1 MKKLFIFLLAAVMLL
16 SVSAY
21 ASGGSRGPDAHT
33 SASEKADEL
42 VDAYTSASLT
52 KTLLE
57 GDELDSAAA
66 LLASHC
72 SDLAT
77 LAETQKPGYTP
88 PENSTVAQIMTVNP
102 DGCVGLSSMSEWK
115 YIPQNKGNDQVILEL
130 TYGQNCL
137 NINQPG
143 DRGTLLVMIDGTS
156 YLVHLNTL
164 ESDEQVYTDEA
175 YEAGEFDSHYSGA
188 PNRLSSFTITCEVL
202 SIETSTML
210 IFG

>member
-1 MKKLFIFLLAAVMLL
+1 MKKLFVFLLAAMMLL

-21 ASGGSRGPDAHT
+21 ASGESHHPDAHT
-33 SASEKADEL
+33 SASPASGAP

-52 KTLLE
+52 KTKLAS
-57 GDELDSAAA
+57 GELDDAAA

-77 LAETQKPGYTP
+77 LAETQKPGYKA

-115 YIPQNKGNDQVILEL
+115 YIPQDDGKDQVILEL

-143 DRGTLLVMIDGTS
+143 DRGTLLVIIDGTS

-188 PNRLSSFTITCEVL
+188 ANQFSSFTITCEVL
-202 SIETSTML
+202 SIETSNML